1 MKISIITVTYNCEET
16 IETTILSVLNQSYE
30 NIEYIIIDGSSKD
43 NTIKIINKYDDK
55 INKFISEPDKG
66 IYDALNKGIKL
77 ASGEFI
83 SILHSGDIF
92 VSENTIKNLVQE
104 IKQFQG
110 IDIFYSNIY
119 FINNLSDKKKVRFYS
134 SKYFTKILFRFGFM
148 PAHTSTIIRT
158 SLFEKHGY
166 YNINYDIAGDFDL
179 LLKYI
184 LINNL
189 NCQYLEFNY
198 EMMLIGGKS
207 TKNLNSTFKLNKE
220 ILLSLRSN
228 KIYSNNIFIYSKYL
242 VKIPSYL
249 LNKLFFLI
257 K

>member
-16 IETTILSVLNQSYE
+16 IETTILSVLNQTYE
-30 NIEYIIIDGSSKD
+30 NIEYILIDGSSKD
-43 NTIKIINKYDDK
+43 NTINIINKYHNK
-55 INKFISEPDKG
+55 INKFISEPDCG

-92 VSENTIKNLVQE
+92 VSENTINNLVDK
-104 IKQFQG
+104 IKKFKDT
-110 IDIFYSNIY
+110 DIFYSNIF
-119 FINNLSDKKKVRFYS
+119 FINNLVLKNKVRFYS
-134 SKYFTKILFRFGFM
+134 SKYFNKYLFRFGFM

-158 SLFEKHGY
+158 TLFEKYGY
-166 YNINYDIAGDFDL
+166 YNINYEIAGDFDL

-184 LINNL
+184 LVNKIN
-189 NCQYLEFNY
+189 CKYLELNY
-198 EMMLIGGKS
+198 VMMLIGGKS
-207 TKNLNSTFKLNKE
+207 TKNINSAIKLNKE

-228 KIYSNNIFIYSKYL
+228 KIYSNYIFIYSKYL

-249 LNKLFFLI
+249 LNKLSFLL